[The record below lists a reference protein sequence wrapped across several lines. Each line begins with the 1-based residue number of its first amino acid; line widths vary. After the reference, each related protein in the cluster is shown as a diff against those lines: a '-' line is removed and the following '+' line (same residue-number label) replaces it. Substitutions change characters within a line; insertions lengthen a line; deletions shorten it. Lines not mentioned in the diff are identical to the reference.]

1 MTGTTET
8 PGKTP
13 NSQFGHEDSLS
24 VVADPATLTTGRLS
38 QTTPHGLFVTGTDT
52 GVGKTHVTCL
62 IVRQLLAAGVR
73 VAAYKPAC
81 SGAVVTHDV
90 LSLDEQA
97 PASINRVDA
106 SRWSRESSTSVL
118 GSQSI
123 IPRWDD
129 IDRLY
134 KATSRIWSKDTICPQ
149 RFIAPLAPPVAARL
163 EGRSVDTRLLVDGAY
178 RFSNAD
184 VLIIEG
190 AGGWLSPLADETTVA
205 DLAVELNAPVLIVA
219 RAGLGTIN
227 HTLLTIEAVRSRGLV
242 VAGVI
247 LNEVIPPGGDLSC
260 LTNGGEIVLRGKVP
274 VLGTV
279 RHGNDIE
286 LQQNDDPVTIDWR
299 ELMHPIAERGG
310 A

>member
-8 PGKTP
+8 PEKTP
-13 NSQFGHEDSLS
+13 DSHFGNDASLS
-24 VVADPATLTTGRLS
+24 VVADLASLTTGRLS
-38 QTTPHGLFVTGTDT
+38 QMTPHGLFVTGTDT

-81 SGAVVTHDV
+81 SGAVVQHDGQ
-90 LSLDEQA
+90 SPDEKD
-97 PASINRVDA
+97 PVSINRVDT
-106 SRWSRESSTSVL
+106 SRSSREAATTVR
-118 GSQSI
+118 GPQRT

-134 KATSRIWSKDTICPQ
+134 AATSGIWPDDTICPQ
-149 RFIAPLAPPVAARL
+149 RFVAPLAPPVAARL

-184 VLIIEG
+184 VLLIEG

-205 DLAVELNAPVLIVA
+205 DLAIELNAPVLIVA

-227 HTLLTIEAVRSRGLV
+227 HTLLTVEAVRSRGLI

-247 LNEVIPPGGDLSC
+247 LNEVIPPDGDLSC
-260 LTNGGEIVLRGKVP
+260 LTNADEIALRGKVP

-286 LQQNDDPVTIDWR
+286 LQRNAKPVTIDWR
-299 ELMHPIAERGG
+299 ELMHQITNRGN